1 MVVEEHRMADG
12 YHEDITTIGSGPAY
26 IFQNGT
32 VTEGTWEKSS
42 QSSQIRFLDAAGE
55 PVSLT
60 PGQLWIAA
68 VPEYGSVHY

>member
-1 MVVEEHRMADG
+1 MADG

-55 PVSLT
+55 PVSLA

-68 VPEYGSVHY
+68 VPEYGSVIY